1 MKQKEF
7 DDLPINAM
15 VKIKGRLA
23 KKTSHSQLSVDGKIS
38 WAYFEYLDTHRKVT
52 KRYRQVEKA

>member
-7 DDLPINAM
+7 DEMPFNAM

-23 KKTSHSQLSVDGKIS
+23 KLVSSPFTSSGGYS
-38 WAYFEYLDTHRKVT
+38 WATFEYLDTHRKVE
-52 KRYRQVEKA
+52 KSHRQVEKA

>member
-7 DDLPINAM
+7 DEMPIGTQ
-15 VKIKGRLA
+15 VRTKGRLA
-23 KKTSHSQLSVDGKIS
+23 KLVSYPFTSSGGYS
-38 WAYFEYLDTHRKVT
+38 WATFEYLDTHRKVV